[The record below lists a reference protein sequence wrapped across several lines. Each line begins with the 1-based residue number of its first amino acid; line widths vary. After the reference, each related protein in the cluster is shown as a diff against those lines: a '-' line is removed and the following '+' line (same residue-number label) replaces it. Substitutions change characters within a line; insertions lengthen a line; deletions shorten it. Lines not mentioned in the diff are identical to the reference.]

1 MDIRDALE
9 SDAEA
14 IAAIAGRPEDVV
26 LNMVHDRSVRVAVPE
41 AEGSGNDGGRRS
53 EVDEAVESG
62 SDEAVESGSDE
73 AVESGSDEGNV
84 TGFVA
89 FDVRGE
95 TVHVTDFGGAREV
108 TERLLEEP
116 RRFATH
122 ESMPLEIVVS
132 EADDIGTDVI
142 ESIGFENVGPGPRF
156 DGRPTTRYRLDP
168 SE

>member
-53 EVDEAVESG
+53 EV
-62 SDEAVESGSDE
+62 DEAVESGSDE